1 MMGCVAAPQR
11 ATRTARR
18 RRRSGARSPGSRH
31 PPSLNVWR
39 ARTRGRGRDEEG
51 GREKKT
57 ARQQGTHTQILSP
70 RRRRD
75 GADWCARAG
84 LQGGLGG
91 AGGMGGR
98 RAGSAM
104 PGGGFSSP
112 LTRRTP
118 EFRVHVCVWAL
129 LCLCGGLAAPRAARR
144 TCTGIANW
152 WRCGMPSLCWDA
164 LWQSE
169 HREGSKG
176 RSGCVRDARCSPVC
190 AATAGGVRRQGG
202 GGWRADGGL
211 TGRYRDAAHAAQ
223 GWAELHGAGRRCAPH
238 HCRPLRSGHPTSTP
252 TNQPCRCPLQRPRPS
267 QTTMTSSGTRAWA
280 PASTA
285 TLCECLVWHRTV
297 LQRTL
302 PNPTSNMFG
311 HPGPTPTDPTAALR
325 MCTKKADGR
334 RFALKCL
341 RSRPESRREV
351 RVGS

>member
-1 MMGCVAAPQR
+1 
-11 ATRTARR
+11 
-18 RRRSGARSPGSRH
+18 
-31 PPSLNVWR
+31 
-39 ARTRGRGRDEEG
+39 
-51 GREKKT
+51 
-57 ARQQGTHTQILSP
+57 
-70 RRRRD
+70 
-75 GADWCARAG
+75 
-84 LQGGLGG
+84 
-91 AGGMGGR
+91 MGGR

-118 EFRVHVCVWAL
+118 EFRVHVCVCVGAVVFVWRA
-129 LCLCGGLAAPRAARR
+129 GSAAGRKAH
-144 TCTGIANW
+144 
-152 WRCGMPSLCWDA
+152 M
-164 LWQSE
+164 
-169 HREGSKG
+169 HRYCELVA
-176 RSGCVRDARCSPVC
+176 VRDAIAVLGCPVAERAQRREQRAVRLCAGRSVQSVC

-311 HPGPTPTDPTAALR
+311 HLGPTPTDPTAALR